1 MHFLGYITALWR
13 VILYIDLRKSRTTE
27 VFFGIWFCDINE
39 EKKLNKIIWHSCI
52 FPHDTKITKWPL
64 KERKYFDHMES

>member
-27 VFFGIWFCDINE
+27 VFFGIWFCDVNE
-39 EKKLNKIIWHSCI
+39 EKKFQQNYLALLH
-52 FPHDTKITKWPL
+52 FPK
-64 KERKYFDHMES
+64 